1 MVPSS
6 PLLVPQ
12 RVDSFST
19 IRSPRPPV
27 APGVGW
33 PSSGM
38 VAPPPS
44 LTETWTQPGSMRQAT
59 RILAPGSGA
68 ACRRALLNSSLM
80 TSATS
85 QTAES

>member
-1 MVPSS
+1 
-6 PLLVPQ
+6 
-12 RVDSFST
+12 
-19 IRSPRPPV
+19 
-27 APGVGW
+27 
-33 PSSGM
+33 M